1 MIPRKYAHS
10 VSFNAADTQK
20 TFLPM
25 KLLATVIAVAAA
37 RKNSC
42 SNTPPVGT
50 IILGHDENY
59 NYAVTAEDVANWS
72 ACGPNADCTKIR
84 GWNFECVCK
93 EGFIDYAP
101 EDYRKGSCFD
111 SCFTAVIPDHSTCD
125 VDADGNAFW
134 TCDDGYYQSSVEIE
148 GSGSGDAEFEDVCFF
163 DSCATDP
170 CADNADCTADGDSHV
185 CSCSAGFFDFNG
197 DASLCVPDNCA
208 AGTGGCDADA
218 TCSVDLPDEDGN
230 GQNSCTC
237 NAGFYG
243 DGEECFVDSCALSPC
258 QDDAT
263 CANVGDDFTCTCNEG
278 FYLGYA
284 PYEGS
289 GEGSTWDD
297 PAACHVDVCDS
308 ANPCDA
314 DAACT
319 NNADGSTSCACNA
332 GFYGDGYECFVDSCA
347 LSPCQDNSACEN
359 IGDDYTCT
367 CNFGYYLGF
376 APYEGSG
383 EGSTWENPDACH
395 VDVCASA
402 NPCDVDAACFN
413 NPDGSQ
419 SCACNDGFYGDGYEC
434 FVDSCALSPC
444 QDDATCANVGDEYTC
459 TCNDGFYLGYAP
471 YEGSGEGSTWDDPAA
486 CHIDVCAS
494 ANPCDADAACSNND
508 DGSQSCSC
516 NDGFYG
522 DGYECFV
529 DSCALSPCQADS
541 TCANTG
547 DSYTCTCNEG
557 FYLGEDSEGDDA
569 CHVDVCDS
577 ANPCDVD
584 ATCSNEIDGSQSC
597 VCNDGFYGDGDECFF
612 DSCATSPCQVDST
625 CTNEGDSFSCTCNA
639 GFYEGTTTVEGSTGD
654 LRDEVACHVDVCASE
669 SNPCDSNASCDNNA
683 DGSQTCTCNF
693 DFKGDGVTCTDI
705 GLLNQA
711 EIQDRLAAFDSDAAG
726 IDNSKVAKKF
736 NKALKKYPMKHV
748 DNYVSECMNKRE
760 ANAIIE
766 AAEADDISGQEEEL
780 LGWDISDA
788 CSYAKDLAT
797 ANNRFLK
804 RWACVEQWGFNVGA
818 KDLKKENKN
827 LRKKMKK
834 SEKQLKQFTSK
845 VNAALG
851 C

>member
-1 MIPRKYAHS
+1 
-10 VSFNAADTQK
+10 
-20 TFLPM
+20 M
-25 KLLATVIAVAAA
+25 KLLATVVTLAAA
-37 RKNSC
+37 RKDSC
-42 SNTPPVGT
+42 NNTPPEGT
-50 IILGHDENY
+50 IILGHDENF

-84 GWNFECVCK
+84 GWNFECACK

-101 EDYRKGSCFD
+101 EDYRKGSCYD
-111 SCFTAVIPDHSTCD
+111 SCFTAVIPDNSSCD

-170 CADNADCTADGDSHV
+170 CADNADCAADGDSHV

-297 PAACHVDVCDS
+297 PAACHVDVCAS
-308 ANPCDA
+308 ANPCDV

-347 LSPCQDNSACEN
+347 LSPCQADSTCAND
-359 IGDDYTCT
+359 GDDYTCT
-367 CNFGYYLGF
+367 CNAGFYYGTVSV
-376 APYEGSG
+376 EGSSG
-383 EGSTWENPDACH
+383 DWRDEDACH

-402 NPCDVDAACFN
+402 NPCDADASCAN
-413 NPDGSQ
+413 NADGSQ
-419 SCACNDGFYGDGYEC
+419 TCTCNAGFYGDG
-434 FVDSCALSPC
+434 
-444 QDDATCANVGDEYTC
+444 
-459 TCNDGFYLGYAP
+459 
-471 YEGSGEGSTWDDPAA
+471 
-486 CHIDVCAS
+486 I
-494 ANPCDADAACSNND
+494 
-508 DGSQSCSC
+508 
-516 NDGFYG
+516 
-522 DGYECFV
+522 ECFV

-541 TCANTG
+541 TCAN
-547 DSYTCTCNEG
+547 
-557 FYLGEDSEGDDA
+557 
-569 CHVDVCDS
+569 
-577 ANPCDVD
+577 
-584 ATCSNEIDGSQSC
+584 
-597 VCNDGFYGDGDECFF
+597 
-612 DSCATSPCQVDST
+612 
-625 CTNEGDSFSCTCNA
+625 EGDSFSCTCNA
-639 GFYEGTTTVEGSTGD
+639 GFYEGFTTVEGSTGD
-654 LRDEVACHVDVCASE
+654 FRDEVACHADICDSA
-669 SNPCDSNASCDNNA
+669 SNPCNANASCDNNA

-693 DFKGDGVTCTDI
+693 DFKGDGVDCTDI

-711 EIQDRLAAFDSDAAG
+711 EILARLSDFDSDAAG
-726 IDNSKVAKKF
+726 IDDPKIAKKF
-736 NKALKKYPMKHV
+736 NKAMGKYPTSHV

-760 ANAIIE
+760 
-766 AAEADDISGQEEEL
+766 
-780 LGWDISDA
+780 
-788 CSYAKDLAT
+788 DLAT

-804 RWACVEQWGFNVGA
+804 RWACVDQWNFNADA

-834 SEKQLKQFTSK
+834 VEKKLKQFSSK
-845 VNAALG
+845 VNAALK